1 MPPRKK
7 EYVKFGTTKIK
18 IPAKMISIDKKN
30 KAHLYK
36 TITPK
41 RRLSYHNKK
50 SALDITINRN
60 TKTKINRVP
69 YTTKLISFI
78 IEKKKPRKPRQPRL
92 I

>member
-18 IPAKMISIDKKN
+18 IPSKMVSIDKKN

-36 TITPK
+36 TITPSK
-41 RRLSYHNKK
+41 KLSYHNKK
-50 SALDITINRN
+50 PALDINVNNN

-69 YTTKLISFI
+69 KTTKLISFI
-78 IEKKKPRKPRQPRL
+78 IKKKKPRKQRQPRL